1 MNHQLTLINTRRV
14 TYRFTILPRLIFIAF
29 LLSRFV
35 LEFLNVFTF
44 YKFIPKRKDRVIL
57 CLESGIKGWE
67 LIDYKELLW
76 SANEYLGHE
85 HVSKVEIDKSENY
98 VTQVKRAIQLYKP
111 THYVYDA
118 RTGDQRWF
126 QGLIQAFRIAF
137 IYQLNGI
144 VPICVLT
151 DLPVRT
157 WRTQCSVVSAK
168 RGVVVTLMSPKDIH
182 PIFPHRRIIG
192 PMTMPFSHKTGSMLK
207 SLNELKE
214 LKTKPNIVFTGSLYE
229 PRTTTL
235 NEINEGLKKKGL
247 EIEMKGRNLG
257 STRFSDED
265 YWSRLANASIV
276 ITTSSQISSPET
288 DWSHLP
294 HLIYRYIEV
303 PAAGSLLVAP
313 LISSIERFFTP
324 GEHFVSFNSVED
336 AVNKIAYYLEHTA
349 ERERISQQGFIKAHS
364 IIESN
369 LYWISI
375 DLALGKYSML

>member
-1 MNHQLTLINTRRV
+1 M
-14 TYRFTILPRLIFIAF
+14 TYRLIILPRLIFIAF
-29 LLSRFV
+29 FFARMA
-35 LEFLNVFTF
+35 LEFLNIFTF
-44 YKFIPKRKDRVIL
+44 YKFKPGRRRMTKL

-67 LIDYKELLW
+67 LIDYKEILW
-76 SANEYLGHE
+76 SATEFLGPE
-85 HVSKVEIDKSENY
+85 HIAKIEIDKSKNY
-98 VTQVKRAIQLYKP
+98 INQVKSAIRLNKP
-111 THYVYDA
+111 THYMYDA

-126 QGLIQAFRIAF
+126 QGLIEAFRIAF
-137 IYQLNGI
+137 LYQLNGI
-144 VPICVLT
+144 VPICILT

-168 RGVVVTLMSPKDIH
+168 RGVVVTLMSPKDIY

-207 SLNELKE
+207 SLHEVKE
-214 LKTKPNIVFTGSLYE
+214 LNTKPNIVFTGSLYE

-235 NEINEGLKKKGL
+235 KAINEGLKKKGL

-265 YWSRLANASIV
+265 YWSRLVNASMV

-303 PAAGSLLVAP
+303 PAAGSLLIAP
-313 LISSIERFFTP
+313 GVPSIERFFKP
-324 GEHFVSFNSVED
+324 GEHFVSFETIDEAVE
-336 AVNKIAYYLEHTA
+336 KIAYYLDNTI
-349 ERERISQQGFIKAHS
+349 ERERITKQGCIKAHS
-364 IIESN
+364 IIMSN
-369 LYWISI
+369 LYWVSI
-375 DLALGKYSML
+375 DQALGKYSMM